1 MQESLKKKVAIFL
14 TYLYNIGIISTRE
27 GIV

>member
-1 MQESLKKKVAIFL
+1 MQETLKKKVAIFL
-14 TYLYNIGIISTRE
+14 TYPYNIGIISTRE